1 MPSGVAKWF
10 NEEKGYG
17 FIKPDD
23 GHTDVF
29 VHVSALQKSGLAGLQ
44 DGQKVEFELMEDR
57 KTGKSK
63 ATDLVL
69 S

>member
-1 MPSGVAKWF
+1 MPSGVVKWF

-23 GHTDVF
+23 GQTDVF